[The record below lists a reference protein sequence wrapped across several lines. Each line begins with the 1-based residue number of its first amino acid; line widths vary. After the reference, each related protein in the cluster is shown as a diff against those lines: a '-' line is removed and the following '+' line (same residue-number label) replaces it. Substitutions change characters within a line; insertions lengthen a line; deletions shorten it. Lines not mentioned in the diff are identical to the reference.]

1 VEEAELVVGHE
12 VRHAR
17 HHRRFV
23 ALIATLGLAVAGCSD
38 STTVTPPSSAEAPAI
53 TTGTTATTDAATTS
67 TTPSTTALPTTTTLA
82 QGPTGDAFYQPPS
95 PLPPAPAGALI
106 WVAPL
111 GDAPAGT
118 NGFKILYH
126 SRSIADADIAVS
138 GVVFVPK
145 SASRNAPILSYA
157 HGTTG
162 LGDQCAPSKNGATEA
177 RLLAAGA
184 LSRGFVVVATDYE
197 GLGTPGVHPYLVG
210 LSEGRSV
217 LDAARAAINLGMA
230 TSAES
235 PVIVW
240 GHSQGGGSA
249 LFAAELAPT
258 YAPDL
263 HVKGAIAGA
272 PAVELAFIGNNFASS
287 PASAVSGF
295 AFMAIAGFKAAYPTL
310 DLSAFLTPKGIAETE
325 KAGVQCNE
333 TVTDLTGKN
342 IAEYMTTSPVTLEPY
357 ATYLNENTPGQV
369 PTPVPI
375 FVYHGDADELV
386 PVTASELYLK
396 RTCKVGGF
404 TVLRTV
410 YKGGTHVSVI
420 ALALNDIASW
430 IDDRL
435 AGKPAPTTA
444 CPPA

>member
-1 VEEAELVVGHE
+1 M
-12 VRHAR
+12 
-17 HHRRFV
+17 
-23 ALIATLGLAVAGCSD
+23 
-38 STTVTPPSSAEAPAI
+38 
-53 TTGTTATTDAATTS
+53 
-67 TTPSTTALPTTTTLA
+67 A
-82 QGPTGDAFYQPPS
+82 QGPSGDAFYQPPS
-95 PLPPAPAGALI
+95 PLPAAPPGALI

-111 GDAPAGT
+111 SDAPVGT

-126 SRSIADADIAVS
+126 SRSVADADIAVS

-145 SASRNAPILSYA
+145 SATSNAPILSYA

-177 RLLAAGA
+177 RILAAGA

-197 GLGTPGVHPYLVG
+197 GLGTPGVHTYLVG

-217 LDAARAAINLGMA
+217 LDAARAAVNLGLA
-230 TSAES
+230 ASAES

-272 PAVELAFIGNNFASS
+272 PAVELAFIGNGLASS

-420 ALALNDIASW
+420 ALA
-430 IDDRL
+430 RE
-435 AGKPAPTTA
+435 
-444 CPPA
+444 

>member
-1 VEEAELVVGHE
+1 M
-12 VRHAR
+12 
-17 HHRRFV
+17 
-23 ALIATLGLAVAGCSD
+23 
-38 STTVTPPSSAEAPAI
+38 
-53 TTGTTATTDAATTS
+53 
-67 TTPSTTALPTTTTLA
+67 
-82 QGPTGDAFYQPPS
+82 
-95 PLPPAPAGALI
+95 
-106 WVAPL
+106 
-111 GDAPAGT
+111 
-118 NGFKILYH
+118 
-126 SRSIADADIAVS
+126 
-138 GVVFVPK
+138 
-145 SASRNAPILSYA
+145 
-157 HGTTG
+157 
-162 LGDQCAPSKNGATEA
+162 
-177 RLLAAGA
+177 
-184 LSRGFVVVATDYE
+184 
-197 GLGTPGVHPYLVG
+197 
-210 LSEGRSV
+210 

-230 TSAES
+230 TSAQS

-263 HVKGAIAGA
+263 HVEGAIAGA
-272 PAVELAFIGNNFASS
+272 PAVELAFIGNGLASS

-444 CPPA
+444 CPQG